1 MTMNKQTKS
10 LHFYHA
16 YAVKDR
22 IDTSHLPECHLSQP
36 SLTYNDFIP
45 SDEDYASL
53 KSDFTVLVTRILC
66 QHMNFFKAKFS
77 GSVTWNI
84 PHIYSKEMR
93 MKSEVVMNT

>member
-53 KSDFTVLVTRILC
+53 ELFHCSSHTNLVST
-66 QHMNFFKAKFS
+66 HEFF
-77 GSVTWNI
+77 
-84 PHIYSKEMR
+84 
-93 MKSEVVMNT
+93 

>member
-1 MTMNKQTKS
+1 MDKDVRPSKMTMNKQTKS

-45 SDEDYASL
+45 GDEDYASL

-66 QHMNFFKAKFS
+66 QHMNFLRPSFLAVLHGTFLTYTRRK
-77 GSVTWNI
+77 
-84 PHIYSKEMR
+84 
-93 MKSEVVMNT
+93 